1 MSTTPAPTSAPAPS
15 QNPAAGNGR
24 ATNTRQH
31 YRGRRTTTN
40 SFTPKIS
47 KIESLASSSENKS
60 QDFSKFQKSLHHH
73 VLTTF
78 KNSKDLSTA
87 ILEFADPLVAIRQHT
102 PSLTEIRIRHNLGLQ
117 GPTANE
123 TEAAKFTRESQNSD
137 STDTA
142 KIIFSNEIKLVAE
155 RERDAVQNLTILWA
169 TIIGQCTPAL
179 QEEVQGEPDYGARS
193 IVFDSVWLLQTLQ
206 KITAGV
212 NKTTNKYFSVF
223 KATKTFYST
232 QQGFN
237 ESLDD
242 YYGRFEAAKDLVL
255 LFDADIIKVDDLL
268 TAEQVHNVTATRDS
282 VMQKYLALAL
292 VMNAN
297 RSRYESLWNKLENDL
312 LVGIDSYPVTIGAAT
327 HLLTNWKSTS
337 TSNRP
342 RQHDN
347 DTRGSNGR
355 NTDNPPVSFA
365 QVPIP
370 DNDDY
375 SGLPGYD
382 PTRPTMA
389 PSRKPPHNISDHVTC
404 TRCQKTGHY
413 ATACPFIIPR
423 PAAQL
428 CQIGAHEGLVQIT
441 RPALQLNQMQT
452 NAILN
457 SGCIIVDSGSTFN
470 CFRDASLLDNVH
482 SCKPFSTFSNGGGMT
497 YSDEGSITMFPH
509 LQAYHHQNCL
519 VNIISLDL
527 LQEKY
532 HTKFDSAHKNA
543 FTVDINDDLTITF
556 AGFGSG
562 LYYYNSKTPV
572 APYPVSFLNTVNEN
586 KAFFTRQEIRGA
598 ELAREQQ
605 GQLGWPSDQEYYEII
620 RDNLIHNSRAT
631 LDDLRR
637 AEYIFGGPAVNLLKG
652 KTFYTPADTSRP
664 IARVPL
670 PPHILKTHPSD
681 DLDIDFMYVQGAP
694 YLYMKTTTIKFQAIQ
709 SFNKISR
716 KDKKNIKR
724 ITYKRGPKD
733 IINSVEKVL
742 GIIRRR
748 GFTMNIINAD
758 NEFQKLE
765 HKVSAHVEICA
776 AGQHVPRIERGVRS
790 VKDRTRCRW
799 VSLPFKKAP
808 KIMVDECLVDI
819 ISCLNDF
826 PAKNGISKTISPAGI
841 ILGRG
846 KKDGNH
852 LTGTFG
858 RYYEVY
864 CGTDNTNKE
873 RRVSAICLRPSNNQG
888 GYYFMSLNS
897 GRKIHGFKFTEL
909 AMPQQV
915 IDRVHE
921 LAQNEGAEELDEDG
935 CPIFEWEIGN
945 RIREINEQHPDEAA
959 RELPLEEVI
968 NNNVIIIEDDE
979 DDLDVHEPHV
989 IHEDNHVA
997 IEESD
1002 DDSIVNMDINE
1013 ISDDE
1018 SLSDDTNSNT
1028 SDDPQEVRSEE
1039 SANNSDD
1046 SDDQDSDSSNDD
1058 VSDNDESDDDES
1070 DSSIDTH
1077 EKVRSEINE
1086 GNIVEGSRTRPKRQ
1100 KMNISSVEGKTYGTN
1115 LFNIDEHSY
1124 SEISDM
1130 LPDLHSKAVGICF
1143 TQMTASRGIKLI
1155 GEPAVAAMFK
1165 EFKQLV
1171 DLQVLGTLDPDKL
1184 TSTQKRKALRAINL
1198 IKVKRCGKVKG
1209 RTCADGSGQRKYVPR
1224 EEAAS
1229 PTLSLESL
1237 MSILL
1242 ISAHEER
1249 DTAVFDVPGAY
1260 LHADIPNDKFVILK
1274 IEGEFA
1280 DIMCQVNPEFT
1291 PFVRKENQKKVLY
1304 LQILKALYGMIES
1317 ALLWY
1322 SLYTEILQSEG
1333 FELNPYDRCVANK
1346 VINGKQCTL
1355 GWYVD
1360 DNFLSHEDTKVVDE
1374 VIEMVESHF
1383 PGLSVERGKKLNFL
1397 GMEIEFT
1404 NDKKVKLGTT
1414 QYIHSMIEELEELLI
1429 PYKENLNREYSTP
1442 AGRWLFKV
1450 KEDAKALKE
1459 DKADIYRSF
1468 VAKLLWIM
1476 KRSRPDLELTVSFLS
1491 TRVKE
1496 PTKEDW
1502 NKFKHIMCWLKQ
1514 TKSDVRVI
1522 GADDLVNMV
1531 VMIDS
1536 AHAVHDN
1543 MRGHTGGVTS
1553 FGTGI
1558 IDQKSS
1564 KQKMNTRSST
1574 ETEHVGTSEY
1584 LPKPIF
1590 LELFMDAQGYTPNMV
1605 LCKDNES
1612 EIRMLLNGKASCTS
1626 NSKHVDIKYFWST
1639 DRIRNGNINV
1649 KHCPTDKMIADYMS
1663 KPTQGKL
1670 FHTFREVIMGW
1681 KHISVLFDALSP
1693 TEERVGENDNL
1704 AVGAKKPKMTKLTYA
1719 EVAKVSKAVEVQ
1731 NAVIAG
1737 NAELKEGCTTPPH

>member
-1 MSTTPAPTSAPAPS
+1 MSNTPAPAPASTPS
-15 QNPAAGNGR
+15 QTPAASTGGR
-24 ATNTRQH
+24 PSNPRH
-31 YRGRRTTTN
+31 NYRGRRTTS
-40 SFTPKIS
+40 SFTPKLS

-78 KNSKDLSTA
+78 KNSKDLSKA
-87 ILEFADPLVAIRQHT
+87 ILEFADPLVAIRQHI
-102 PSLTEIRIRHNLGLQ
+102 PSLTAIRTRHNLVLQ
-117 GPTANE
+117 GPPTGTE
-123 TEAAKFTRESQNSD
+123 TDTNKFIRESENND
-137 STDTA
+137 RTDTA
-142 KIIFSNEIKLVAE
+142 KIVFSNEVKLIAE
-155 RERDAVQNLTILWA
+155 RERDATQNLTILWA
-169 TIIGQCTPAL
+169 TIMGQCTPAL
-179 QEEVQGEPDYGARS
+179 QEEVQGEPDYGAKS
-193 IVFDSVWLLQTLQ
+193 TTFDSVWLLQTLQ

-223 KATKTFYST
+223 KATKNFYST

-255 LFDADIIKVDDLL
+255 LFDADILNIDDLL
-268 TAEQVHNVTATRDS
+268 VKEKAQDATATKDT
-282 VMQKYLALAL
+282 VMQKFLALGL

-297 RSRYESLWNKLENDL
+297 RGRYESLWNKLENDL

-327 HLLTNWKSTS
+327 HLLTNWKPTNSFQ
-337 TSNRP
+337 RP
-342 RQHDN
+342 RAN
-347 DTRGSNGR
+347 DTDRNSNGR

-365 QVPIP
+365 QVPLP
-370 DNDDY
+370 ADEDF
-375 SGLPGYD
+375 SALPGYD
-382 PTRPTMA
+382 SSRPNMA
-389 PSRKPPHNISDHVTC
+389 PSRKPPHNISEHVTC
-404 TRCQKTGHY
+404 TRCQKKGHY

-428 CQIGAHEGLVQIT
+428 CQVGAHEGLVQLPRAST
-441 RPALQLNQMQT
+441 QLNQVQT
-452 NAILN
+452 DVILTP
-457 SGCIIVDSGSTFN
+457 GCIIVDSGSTFN
-470 CFRDASLLDNVH
+470 CFRDASLLTNVNN
-482 SCKPFSTFSNGGGMT
+482 CEPFSTFSNGGGMT
-497 YSDEGSITMFPH
+497 YSDKGAIKMFPY
-509 LQAYHHQNCL
+509 LQAYHHPNCL

-532 HTKFDSAHKNA
+532 HTRFDSATKNA
-543 FTVDINDDLTITF
+543 FMVDINEDITLTF

-562 LYYYNSKTPV
+562 LYFYNSKTPV
-572 APYPVSFLNTVNEN
+572 ASYPVTFLNTVPEN
-586 KAFFTRQEIRGA
+586 KQFFTRQEIRGA

-605 GQLGWPSDQEYYEII
+605 GQIGWPSDQEYYEII
-620 RDNLIHNSRAT
+620 RDNLIHNSKAT

-637 AEYIFGGPAVNLLKG
+637 AEYIYGGPAVNLLKG
-652 KTFYTPADTSRP
+652 KTFYTPVNTGRP
-664 IARVPL
+664 IERVPL

-681 DLDIDFMYVQGAP
+681 NLDIDFMYVQGAP

-716 KDKKNIKR
+716 KDKNNAKR

-733 IINSVEKVL
+733 IITSVEKVL
-742 GIIRRR
+742 GVVRRR
-748 GFTMNIINAD
+748 GFEMNTINAD

-765 HKVSAHVEICA
+765 NKVSAHVEICA

-799 VSLPFKKAP
+799 VALPFKKAP
-808 KIMVDECLVDI
+808 KIMVDECLIDI

-826 PAKNGISKTISPAGI
+826 PAKNGISKTIGPAAI
-841 ILGRG
+841 VLGRG

-852 LTGTFG
+852 LKGTFG

-888 GYYFMSLNS
+888 GYYFMSLES

-909 AMPQQV
+909 AMPQHV

-935 CPIFEWEIGN
+935 CPIFEWEVGN
-945 RIREINEQHPDEAA
+945 KIRELNEQQHNEAII
-959 RELPLEEVI
+959 EIQLEE
-968 NNNVIIIEDDE
+968 EDQDDE
-979 DDLDVHEPHV
+979 VFDEQNNEEADVRDHLP
-989 IHEDNHVA
+989 DNHANYVI

-1002 DDSIVNMDINE
+1002 DDDSIMNMNINE
-1013 ISDDE
+1013 ISDEE
-1018 SLSDDTNSNT
+1018 SLSDNISRSSEENST
-1028 SDDPQEVRSEE
+1028 LQEIRSEG
-1039 SANNSDD
+1039 SIDD
-1046 SDDQDSDSSNDD
+1046 EDEDDEQSVSSSDSS
-1058 VSDNDESDDDES
+1058 ES
-1070 DSSIDTH
+1070 DSSIDTQ

-1086 GNIVEGSRTRPKRQ
+1086 ENIVDGPRTRPRRQ
-1100 KMNISSVEGKTYGTN
+1100 QMNIKSVEGKTYGVN
-1115 LFNIDEHSY
+1115 MFNIEEESY
-1124 SEISDM
+1124 AQFTDLM
-1130 LPDLHSKAVGICF
+1130 PDLYSKAVGICF
-1143 TQMTASRGIKLI
+1143 TQMTASKGIKLI
-1155 GEPAVAAMFK
+1155 GQPAVAAMFK

-1171 DLQVLGTLDPDKL
+1171 DLQVLGTLNPDEL
-1184 TSTQKRKALRAINL
+1184 TDTQKKKALRAINL

-1237 MSILL
+1237 MSLLL

-1260 LHADIPNDKFVILK
+1260 LHADIPGDKFVILK
-1274 IEGEFA
+1274 VEGEFV

-1291 PFVRKENQKKVLY
+1291 TYVRRENQKKVLY

-1346 VINGKQCTL
+1346 MIDGKQCTL

-1360 DNFLSHEDTKVVDE
+1360 DNFLSHKDTKVVDKI
-1374 VIEMVESHF
+1374 IEMVESHF

-1404 NDKKVKLGTT
+1404 NDKKVKLGTK
-1414 QYIHSMIEELEELLI
+1414 QYIQSTIEELEESLAA
-1429 PYKENLNREYSTP
+1429 YKENLNKEYSCP
-1442 AGRWLFKV
+1442 AGRWLFKL
-1450 KEDAKALKE
+1450 KEDEKPITE
-1459 DKADIYRSF
+1459 DKADLYRSF

-1476 KRSRPDLELTVSFLS
+1476 KRSRPDLELAVSFLS
-1491 TRVKE
+1491 TRVKA
-1496 PTKEDW
+1496 PTKSDW
-1502 NKFKHIMCWLKQ
+1502 HKFLRVMCWLKQ
-1514 TKSDVRVI
+1514 TKLDVRVI

-1590 LELFMDAQGYTPNMV
+1590 LELFMGAQGYSPNMV

-1639 DRIRNGNINV
+1639 DRIRNGSINV
-1649 KHCPTDKMIADYMS
+1649 KHCPTDKMIADFMS
-1663 KPTQGKL
+1663 KPVQGKL
-1670 FHTFREVIMGW
+1670 FNVFREVIMGW
-1681 KHISVLFDALSP
+1681 KHISVLFDALTP
-1693 TEERVGENDNL
+1693 AEERVGNNGVL
-1704 AVGAKKPKMTKLTYA
+1704 TAGAKKPKMTKLTYA

-1731 NAVIAG
+1731 NAQIG
-1737 NAELKEGCTTPPH
+1737 GDETLTERCITPPH